1 MIALY
6 LWDFRS
12 NWFMIWTRTRLIARL
27 RCCTIWKRSRTI
39 LVHGKKQFSQVIVRT
54 KHIHS
59 NDFHLTTNG
68 SIVAQKMITYD
79 SLCST
84 FKNSDDIEIVKTL
97 RNETHISLSE
107 GILVP
112 RHNLRKT
119 RKIMIKVKVIEFSND
134 SWSWNG
140 QLMCN
145 ISHRS
150 LFNQLLLNFYW
161 WEKFWRGSF
170 SSNDS
175 TWNSFSK
182 KWFYWGYQLFQGKEF

>member
-1 MIALY
+1 MKSRAIK
-6 LWDFRS
+6 S
-12 NWFMIWTRTRLIARL
+12 LI
-27 RCCTIWKRSRTI
+27 TQFTTI
-39 LVHGKKQFSQVIVRT
+39 LLYKLPVTFDSFVFMGFSLELVHDLNTDTTHSTAEMLDNMKAVENDFSVRKKFTGNIVVRA

-134 SWSWNG
+134 S
-140 QLMCN
+140 
-145 ISHRS
+145 
-150 LFNQLLLNFYW
+150 
-161 WEKFWRGSF
+161 
-170 SSNDS
+170 
-175 TWNSFSK
+175 
-182 KWFYWGYQLFQGKEF
+182 